1 MRLARVA
8 LGLVSWLVLGFL
20 ALPVLVVVPLSLSSV
35 RYYIFPPPGWSTRW
49 YTNFFASQEWHAA
62 IAVSLG
68 VGVMSTA
75 AALVLGTL
83 AALGLAQASFRGK
96 SLVYAAILSPLM
108 VPTIIIAIALYFS
121 LAPLGLVGSPI
132 AIALGHV
139 ALGTPYVAIVVAAAL
154 ERFDPMLERAALS
167 LGAHPL
173 TAFRR
178 VTLPIIR
185 PALLAASFL
194 AFLASFD
201 ELIIALFLSG
211 PEMRTLPV
219 QMWRGIRLES
229 DPTIAAVSTLLIGAS
244 ALVFLVV
251 SLTQLRM
258 ARTSP
263 TMRT

>member
-1 MRLARVA
+1 
-8 LGLVSWLVLGFL
+8 
-20 ALPVLVVVPLSLSSV
+20 
-35 RYYIFPPPGWSTRW
+35 
-49 YTNFFASQEWHAA
+49 
-62 IAVSLG
+62 
-68 VGVMSTA
+68 
-75 AALVLGTL
+75 VLGTL

-139 ALGTPYVAIVVAAAL
+139 ALGTPYVTIVVAAAL

-178 VTLPIIR
+178 VTLPSIR

-219 QMWRGIRLES
+219 QMWRGVRLES
-229 DPTIAAVSTLLIGAS
+229 DPTIAAVSTLLIAAS